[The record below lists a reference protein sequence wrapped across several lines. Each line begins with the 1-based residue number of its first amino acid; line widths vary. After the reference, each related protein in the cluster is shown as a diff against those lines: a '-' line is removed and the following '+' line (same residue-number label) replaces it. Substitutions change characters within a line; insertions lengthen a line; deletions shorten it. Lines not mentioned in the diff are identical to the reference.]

1 MRKSIDAGD
10 ITANQVL
17 DEAREWFKDSWN
29 PEALSD
35 VASAVVGSQ
44 NIPNNLRDITEDEF
58 INMVDNY
65 YVRPSNR

>member
-1 MRKSIDAGD
+1 MTDDKNTGLKGIEA
-10 ITANQVL
+10 ILFANSDLVN
-17 DEAREWFKDSWN
+17 EKD
-29 PEALSD
+29 LLK
-35 VASAVVGSQ
+35 